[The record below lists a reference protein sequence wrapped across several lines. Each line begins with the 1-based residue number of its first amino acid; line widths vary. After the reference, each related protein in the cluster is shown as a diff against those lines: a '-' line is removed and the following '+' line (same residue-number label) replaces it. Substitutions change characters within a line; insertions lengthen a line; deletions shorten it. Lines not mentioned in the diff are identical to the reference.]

1 MGSSAMLSM
10 YHFIAIK
17 GKLNMQPLA
26 HALVCMVKTS
36 IGAKKFLMRPFKN
49 SL

>member
-26 HALVCMVKTS
+26 HALVCMVGPQLAQKS
-36 IGAKKFLMRPFKN
+36 F
-49 SL
+49 